1 LSALLA
7 LPQVTLIAVSSV
19 NLEATVAALTASMRG
34 IAFGAV
40 KLLSDRRPPHLPA
53 NISWTPIDRLGSAA
67 DYSNFILK
75 HLADYVDTSHGLL
88 IQWDGHVL
96 RADCW
101 RDAFLSC
108 DYIGAR
114 WPQFVDG
121 YDVGNGGFSLRSR
134 ALLAACQAADFVP
147 SHPEDLAIC
156 RANRAMLEAR
166 GIQFASRELA
176 DAFSAERAGDPA
188 QSFGYHGVW
197 HMPQVLG
204 RDVFWS
210 IYRELDD
217 RSTVRHDAATLMWQV
232 ARGPTG
238 PWRAWRLIRDQLRD
252 SAARKRTAP

>member
-1 LSALLA
+1 MPATLA
-7 LPQVTLIAVSSV
+7 LPQVTLIAVSSI
-19 NLEATVAALTASMRG
+19 NLDATVAALSASMRN
-34 IAFGAV
+34 ITFGAI
-40 KLLSDRRPPHLPA
+40 KLLSDRKPQHLPA
-53 NISWTPIDRLGSAA
+53 GIAWTSIARLASAA
-67 DYSNFILK
+67 DYSTFVLK
-75 HLADYVDTSHGLL
+75 HLADHVDTAHCLL

-96 RADCW
+96 RADRW
-101 RDAFLSC
+101 RDAFLDC
-108 DYIGAR
+108 DYIGAH
-114 WPQFVDG
+114 WPQFADDH
-121 YDVGNGGFSLRSR
+121 DVGNGGFSLRSR
-134 ALLAACQAADFVP
+134 RLLMACQAADFVP

-204 RDVFWS
+204 RDVFWN

-217 RSTVRHDAATLMWQV
+217 RSTVRHDAASLMWQV
-232 ARGPTG
+232 ARGPIG

-252 SAARKRTAP
+252 SAARKRTAL